1 MKKFKSINLI
11 IIFLLFISCGYSPL
25 YKDLSSINFSITL
38 NEVNGNRTINNLIK
52 SKLNNY
58 NSNNA
63 EKQYDIDINTKYTK
77 DIIAKDTTGAATEY
91 KLTINASFKVSSND
105 YEKEFV
111 FQEGFNMKSISDKL
125 EEQDYE
131 ENIQS
136 NLVNT
141 ICRKLVLQLSLVKW
155 F

>member
-25 YKDLSSINFSITL
+25 YKDLSNINFSITL

-52 SKLNNY
+52 SKLNTY
-58 NSNNA
+58 NSNDA
-63 EKQYDIDINTKYTK
+63 ERKYAIDINTKYIK

-91 KLTINASFKVSSND
+91 KLTINASFKVSSNN
-105 YEKEFV
+105 YEREFLFKES
-111 FQEGFNMKSISDKL
+111 FNMKSISDKL

-136 NLVNT
+136 NLVDIVT
-141 ICRKLVLQLSLVKW
+141 RKLILQLSLVK
-155 F
+155 

>member
-1 MKKFKSINLI
+1 MKKLKSINLI
-11 IIFLLFISCGYSPL
+11 IIFLLFTSCGYSPL
-25 YKDLSSINFSITL
+25 YKDLSNINFSITL

-58 NSNNA
+58 NSSVA
-63 EKQYDIDINTKYTK
+63 EKKYDIDIDTKYIK

-105 YEKEFV
+105 YEAEFLFKES
-111 FQEGFNMKSISDKL
+111 FNMKSISDKL

-131 ENIQS
+131 ENVQS
-136 NLVNT
+136 NLVNILT
-141 ICRKLVLQLSLVKW
+141 RKLILQLSLVK
-155 F
+155 